1 MADSKSRL
9 KELLNKITDNQEYIS
24 GILDNAP
31 HTDDREYMYQYILAH
46 PDITVSDIILLSA
59 ELGMIRDGELEPLPD
74 DED

>member
-1 MADSKSRL
+1 MLDVSSQLIDALHRMTNN
-9 KELLNKITDNQEYIS
+9 EEYIS
-24 GILDNAP
+24 GILVNAP
-31 HTDDREYMYQYILAH
+31 HNDDREYMYQYILAH

>member
-1 MADSKSRL
+1 
-9 KELLNKITDNQEYIS
+9 
-24 GILDNAP
+24 
-31 HTDDREYMYQYILAH
+31 MYQYILAH

>member
-1 MADSKSRL
+1 MPDILEKLSESLHKL
-9 KELLNKITDNQEYIS
+9 TNNEEYIS

-31 HTDDREYMYQYILAH
+31 HNDDREYMYQYILTH
-46 PDITVSDIILLSA
+46 PDITVSDIILLSV